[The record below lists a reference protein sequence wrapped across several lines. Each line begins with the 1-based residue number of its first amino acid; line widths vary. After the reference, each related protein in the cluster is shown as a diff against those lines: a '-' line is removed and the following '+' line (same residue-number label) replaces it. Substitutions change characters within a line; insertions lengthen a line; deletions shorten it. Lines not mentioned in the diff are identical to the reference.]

1 MKREQVRFLT
11 FEGGG
16 GKGFAYVGALQA
28 LEDPRIGILK
38 YSEDPDTKLP
48 VLTRGGG
55 IEGIG
60 GASAGAITALL
71 LSCGYSSS
79 DIKKFMELTNFDLF
93 FDRAAPRTIPG
104 PFDGR
109 MENPGRVRALRCERR
124 PETEAGRLLQVIQ
137 AIGGDGLNLITRGLK
152 SVLKPPVSTLIK
164 EWPRYL
170 MYLGEDMGLFS
181 GCFAR
186 AVFADALASR
196 LPKGPSGEAQ
206 YNATFR
212 DHWNHFR
219 IRLGVTGTNLESGK
233 SQLFSVD
240 ETPNFPVADAIR
252 ISMSI
257 PVAYK
262 PYIIRKGSYKGVWVD
277 GGLLN
282 NVPFYEFESRPGE
295 NPKTLALRLEIEK
308 NVEIQDFVDLSVRWF
323 MTGFLGTG
331 EAHISES
338 LISQTILLDTEGLG
352 LLDFKPDPS
361 KRDEA
366 INRARSKTY
375 DYFRAQFGKSGG

>member
-1 MKREQVRFLT
+1 MLESPKSATPGAMKPEQVRFLV

-16 GKGFAYVGALQA
+16 GKGFAYLGALQA
-28 LEDPRIGILK
+28 LEDPAIGILK
-38 YSEDPDTKLP
+38 YSEHPDTKLP
-48 VLTRGGG
+48 VLTPGDR

-93 FDRAAPRTIPG
+93 FDRASPRTVPG

-109 MENPGRVRALRCERR
+109 MENPGRVRALRCERK
-124 PETEAGRLLQVIQ
+124 PETGADRVLQVIQ
-137 AIGGDGLNLITRGLK
+137 AIGGSGPALITQWLK
-152 SVLKPPVSTLIK
+152 GVLKPPVSTLIK
-164 EWPRYL
+164 EYPQYL

-212 DHWNHFR
+212 DHWKHCR

-240 ETPNFPVADAIR
+240 ETPDFPVADAIR
-252 ISMSI
+252 ISMSLPGI
-257 PVAYK
+257 YK
-262 PYIIRKGSYKGVWVD
+262 PYAIRKGSYKGVWVD

-282 NVPFYEFESRPGE
+282 NVPFYQFESRAGE
-295 NPKTLALRLEIEK
+295 NPKTLGLRI
-308 NVEIQDFVDLSVRWF
+308 
-323 MTGFLGTG
+323 GT
-331 EAHISES
+331 
-338 LISQTILLDTEGLG
+338 
-352 LLDFKPDPS
+352 
-361 KRDEA
+361 
-366 INRARSKTY
+366 
-375 DYFRAQFGKSGG
+375 